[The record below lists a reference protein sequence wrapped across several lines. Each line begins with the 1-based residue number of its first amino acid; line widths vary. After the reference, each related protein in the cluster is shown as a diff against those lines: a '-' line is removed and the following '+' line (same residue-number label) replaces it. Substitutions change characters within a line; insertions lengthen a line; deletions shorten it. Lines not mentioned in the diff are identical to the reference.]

1 MKMNEET
8 KPVEKSKSA
17 ASQKLAVIR
26 LRGPI
31 KMDTKKED
39 TLKMLKLHRK
49 NYCIIIDKNPS
60 MVGMLEKVKSCIT
73 WGEIDNSTLKE
84 LTEKRGEKTKK
95 DGKEQLK
102 PFFRMHPPI
111 GGFERKGIKVP
122 FSHGGAFGDR
132 KEKINDLIRRML

>member
-1 MKMNEET
+1 MNEET
-8 KPVEKSKSA
+8 KPAETSKDTA
-17 ASQKLAVIR
+17 TQKIAVIR

-39 TLKMLKLHRK
+39 TLQMLKLYRK
-49 NYCIIIDKNPS
+49 NYCVVIDKNPS
-60 MVGMLEKVKSCIT
+60 MSGMLEKVESCIT
-73 WGEIDNSTLKE
+73 WGEINNSILKE
-84 LTEKRGEKTKK
+84 LAEKRGEKTKK

-102 PFFRMHPPI
+102 PFFRLHPPI

-122 FSHGGAFGDR
+122 FSRGGAFGDR